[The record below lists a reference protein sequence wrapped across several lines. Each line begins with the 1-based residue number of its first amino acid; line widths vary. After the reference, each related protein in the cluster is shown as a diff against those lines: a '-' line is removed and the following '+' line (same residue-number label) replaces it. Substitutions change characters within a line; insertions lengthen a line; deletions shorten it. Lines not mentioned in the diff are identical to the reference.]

1 MSRLPVLF
9 AVAAAVTLTA
19 SAVQADWGAP
29 APYMGAPP
37 QGPPPPGRPTQIT
50 VFERP
55 NYQGRSFVFDRRV
68 PSLAALDFNDRVGS
82 VRIKVRR
89 DWVLCEHRNFMGMC
103 ARIRGKADSLKR
115 FKLEGKVSSLY
126 PVPDP
131 PPKPPKPRHP

>member
-1 MSRLPVLF
+1 MTKLHAF
-9 AVAAAVTLTA
+9 AAAAFAAAA
-19 SAVQADWGAP
+19 SLAATSVQADWGASP
-29 APYMGAPP
+29 APYIAVAP

-55 NYQGRSFVFDRRV
+55 NFQGRTLVFEHSV

-82 VRIKVRR
+82 VQIKGPR
-89 DWVLCEHRNFMGMC
+89 DWVLCEHRNFMGTC
-103 ARIRGKADSLKR
+103 ARIRGKANSLKR

-131 PPKPPKPRHP
+131 PPKPKHR